1 MDKFLTVTE
10 EHAALA
16 PPKVDLP
23 MTPVQALTAGFDLP
37 LADTNNAG
45 EVSAASGAVQGNAPS
60 AAAVIELRQG
70 LRVGN
75 LHLMIRYEDGSEL
88 TDLPCVYRLPD
99 APGWFH
105 GMANLHGTLIPVFGL
120 AEYLG
125 LAEYTGLRGPDGSR
139 RMMLVMGSGADAA
152 GVLIDGLP
160 QRLRFQGEQRVEGSP
175 VPARL
180 EGFIAGTYW
189 IDQQPWMDF
198 MPMGLFDRLEAEL
211 RPS

>member
-1 MDKFLTVTE
+1 MDKFQTVAKA
-10 EHAALA
+10 HAAFA
-16 PPKVDLP
+16 PPEVDLP

-37 LADTNNAG
+37 LADKNNAG
-45 EVSAASGAVQGNAPS
+45 EVSAASSAIQGTAPS
-60 AAAVIELRQG
+60 AATVNELRQG

-88 TDLPCVYRLPD
+88 TDLPRVYRLPD
-99 APGWFH
+99 APSWFH

-125 LAEYTGLRGPDGSR
+125 LDEYAGLRGPSGSR

-160 QRLRFQGEQRVEGSP
+160 QRLRFQGEQRVEGAP
-175 VPARL
+175 VPAQL
-180 EGFIAGTYW
+180 EGCIAGTYW

-198 MPMGLFDRLEAEL
+198 MPMGLFDRFEAEL
-211 RPS
+211 KPS